1 MVLSPLPDT
10 SPTVPAGDVLSTE
23 YVSARYRGSDTWSG
37 AEALQAL
44 WQGQA
49 TAIAAVQAA
58 IPVLAAAA
66 DAMATRLNTGAG
78 RLIYTGAGSS
88 GLLAMQDGMEMPQTF
103 NWPTER
109 LVFLMAGGDAA
120 RLHQVGVAE
129 DDADAAHKDAARV
142 KFTDDDVLIAVAA
155 SGTTP
160 YTLEMSGF
168 ARAAGALTV
177 SLTNNPDT
185 PMGRAA
191 DFDIVLA
198 SGPEVIA
205 GSTRM
210 GAGTAQKAAL
220 GMLSSLVMTRL
231 GHVVDG
237 YMVSVVADNE
247 KLQQRATR
255 MVSHLADVPDP
266 DALAALDACDGQVKN
281 AVLVAKGL
289 SASKAANVL
298 AGAGGNL
305 RNALDLITPEND
317 ETKGIE

>member
-1 MVLSPLPDT
+1 MVLSPLPDN
-10 SPTVPAGDVLSTE
+10 SPTVPGQDVLSTE
-23 YVSARYRGSDTWSG
+23 YVSARYRGFDTWSG

-58 IPVLAAAA
+58 IPVLATAAEA
-66 DAMATRLNTGAG
+66 VAARLNAGRG

-103 NWPTER
+103 NWPEER
-109 LVFLMAGGDAA
+109 LIFLMAGGDAA
-120 RLHQVGVAE
+120 RLRQTGIAE
-129 DDADAAHKDAARV
+129 DDAGAAQRDAARV
-142 KFTDDDVLIAVAA
+142 GFTSDDVIIAVAA

-160 YTLEMSGF
+160 YTLEISGH
-168 ARAAGALTV
+168 ANAAGALTV
-177 SLTNNPDT
+177 SLTNNPNT
-185 PMGRAA
+185 PLGATA

-247 KLQQRATR
+247 KLQQRAIH
-255 MVSHLADVPDP
+255 MVSRLADVPGDS
-266 DALAALDACDGQVKN
+266 ARAALDACDGQVKN

-289 SASKAANVL
+289 SATAAANVL

-305 RNALDLITPEND
+305 RNALDLMTPDID
-317 ETKGIE
+317 EKEGD